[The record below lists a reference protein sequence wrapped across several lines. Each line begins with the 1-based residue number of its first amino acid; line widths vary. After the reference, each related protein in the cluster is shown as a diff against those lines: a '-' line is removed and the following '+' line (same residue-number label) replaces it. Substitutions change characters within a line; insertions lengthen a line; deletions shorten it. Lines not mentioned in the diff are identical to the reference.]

1 MQTTLTRRLLI
12 ALVLLLALRPSQTRA
27 QGGIGNMPRTDL
39 VMVGAMER
47 DSLADEVFARIN
59 DLKRYAAAG
68 QLDSAARMI
77 AFGKAKDSSRW
88 ARTINLQDASEKARA
103 EALVAKAAKLFTD
116 FPETK
121 REYFAIFKDKDSP
134 SGRKYLYQIHHNAG
148 AKKRM
153 VSWVFYP
160 IGDKLVLGDMN

>member
-1 MQTTLTRRLLI
+1 MRRTADI
-12 ALVLLLALRPSQTRA
+12 PVRHPRGKVSNDRRFRDRRRR
-27 QGGIGNMPRTDL
+27 QGLGRGERT
-39 VMVGAMER
+39 AER
-47 DSLADEVFARIN
+47 QADDRGDGGEARTQ
-59 DLKRYAAAG
+59 AAAG
-68 QLDSAARMI
+68 
-77 AFGKAKDSSRW
+77 SRTPP
-88 ARTINLQDASEKARA
+88 RP
-103 EALVAKAAKLFTD
+103 ALVAKAAKLFTD

-121 REYFAIFKDKDSP
+121 REYFAIFKDKESP